1 MCCPP
6 MISKMAAIGS
16 LRFIDIGVNFTDLMF
31 KGIYHGKKAHEDD
44 FDEVVKRASNVGIK
58 KMIITAGNLSESQDA
73 LELAKTNESFYCT
86 VGCHPT
92 RCGEFEEEGQDPQDY
107 LQQLITLAKKN
118 EGKVVAVGECGLD
131 FDRTNFCQ
139 KEVQLKYFQQQFR
152 LAEETKLPMFLHSR
166 NAHQNFLD
174 IIRQNRDR
182 FVAGVAHCF
191 TGSKEEAAAYLDQG
205 LYIGITGCSLKTADN
220 IEVMKT
226 IPSDRLLLETDA
238 PWCDI
243 RPTHAGFKHIR
254 TKFESKKKEKWEKGV
269 CVKGRNE
276 PAHIVQVLEVVAASR
291 GEDAQSLAEV
301 IYDNTLN
308 LFFS

>member
-1 MCCPP
+1 
-6 MISKMAAIGS
+6 
-16 LRFIDIGVNFTDLMF
+16 
-31 KGIYHGKKAHEDD
+31 
-44 FDEVVKRASNVGIK
+44 
-58 KMIITAGNLSESQDA
+58 
-73 LELAKTNESFYCT
+73 
-86 VGCHPT
+86 
-92 RCGEFEEEGQDPQDY
+92 
-107 LQQLITLAKKN
+107 
-118 EGKVVAVGECGLD
+118 
-131 FDRTNFCQ
+131 
-139 KEVQLKYFQQQFR
+139 
-152 LAEETKLPMFLHSR
+152 MFLHSR
-166 NAHQNFLD
+166 NAHQDFLD

-191 TGSKEEAAAYLDQG
+191 TGSKDEAAAYLDQG